1 MKVYKS
7 SVVTKT
13 ITYGVLILFVFLPIV
28 FILVKSF
35 ENPVRTVIVDIPG
48 FIDNFFSL
56 EQYRQVLFHNVT
68 FWAAWWNTL
77 ILVVPVMLL
86 STVIAALAAYGI
98 VTLKPR
104 HQMWVYGVY
113 VLFSMLPLQMLLVPN
128 YIVMY
133 NMHLIGTRLSVI
145 LIAVFSPYYIV
156 FLYRS
161 ISQIK
166 METIEAA
173 RIEGAGELRI
183 FRAVVI
189 PQIKLGISTFLLICA
204 VELWSMI
211 EQPLV
216 FMQDETQYPL
226 SILFQEIDPN
236 LQYAGAVIYAV
247 PMILLFLCTAK
258 DLTRGISSFV
268 GGKHET

>member
-1 MKVYKS
+1 MKLYKS
-7 SVVTKT
+7 STAAKA
-13 ITYGVLILFVFLPIV
+13 IACGLLLLFVFSPIAL
-28 FILVKSF
+28 IIVKSL
-35 ENPVRTVIVDIPG
+35 ENPVKTVVVDIPG
-48 FIDNFFSL
+48 FIDNYFSL
-56 EQYRQVLFHNVT
+56 AQYRNVLFNNVA

-77 ILVVPVMLL
+77 ILVIPVLLL
-86 STVIAALAAYGI
+86 STAIAALAAYGT
-98 VTLKPR
+98 VTLKPAP
-104 HQMWVYGVY
+104 QTWIYGIY

-128 YIVMY
+128 YIVMHKL
-133 NMHLIGTRLSVI
+133 NLIETRLSVI

-161 ISQIK
+161 ICQIK

-173 RIEGAGELRI
+173 RIEGASELRI
-183 FRAVVI
+183 FLSIVM
-189 PQIKLGISTFLLICA
+189 PQIKLGISTFCLICSI
-204 VELWSMI
+204 ELWSMI

-226 SILFQEIDPN
+226 SILFREIDPN

-258 DLTRGISSFV
+258 DLTRGISIFV